1 MYQGGL
7 CCLLITMMTIC
18 VANQVSGPEAELT
31 KHQRKEHDSN
41 GLHETH
47 VGSHHSSNNK
57 GHVKK
62 KEHVSETSEY
72 FFFIFSSN
80 VFCFIFE

>member
-31 KHQRKEHDSN
+31 KHQRKEHGSN

-47 VGSHHSSNNK
+47 VGSHHGNNNNK

-72 FFFIFSSN
+72 FFFLHIFK
-80 VFCFIFE
+80 

>member
-31 KHQRKEHDSN
+31 KHQRTEHGNN
-41 GLHETH
+41 GLHDA
-47 VGSHHSSNNK
+47 HHNK
-57 GHVKK
+57 GHVGGSKK
-62 KEHVSETSEY
+62 SAVETSEL
-72 FFFIFSSN
+72 FIFTLK
-80 VFCFIFE
+80 